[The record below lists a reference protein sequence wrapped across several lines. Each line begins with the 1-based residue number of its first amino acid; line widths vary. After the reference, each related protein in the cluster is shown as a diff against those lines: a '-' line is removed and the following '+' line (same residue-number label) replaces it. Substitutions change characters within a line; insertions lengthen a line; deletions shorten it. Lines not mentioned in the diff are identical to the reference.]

1 MYSSTGEEQ
10 KTAQEVLTTLK
21 EHPDSWTKVSYQEDL
36 QVRGVFRNL
45 SGGAYFFPR
54 EAHEFPWETIDFTV
68 PGAEPL

>member
-21 EHPDSWTKVSYQEDL
+21 EHPDSWTKVSYPEDL

-45 SGGAYFFPR
+45 SRGGLFFI
-54 EAHEFPWETIDFTV
+54 FPGGGSAPD
-68 PGAEPL
+68 GA